1 MFRIKAAKAAT
12 EKKYLR
18 GIVEAE
24 LTVYEFTVELV
35 NQIRDYD

>member
-12 EKKYLR
+12 GALR

-24 LTVYEFTVELV
+24 LRIYEFTVG
-35 NQIRDYD
+35 ISKSD